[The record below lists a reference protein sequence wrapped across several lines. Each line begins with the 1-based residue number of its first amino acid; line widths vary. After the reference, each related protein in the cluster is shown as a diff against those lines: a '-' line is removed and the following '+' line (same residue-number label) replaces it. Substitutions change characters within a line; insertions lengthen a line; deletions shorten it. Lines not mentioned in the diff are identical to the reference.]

1 MPDHE
6 KNMQFALDQARE
18 ALDADEF
25 PVGCAVLLDGR
36 VIATARR
43 VNSQGR
49 TPSEL
54 DHAEIRALRQV
65 EALGADPE
73 RRRMVLY
80 ATLEPCLM
88 CFGAI
93 LISGIGTLVYAY
105 EDAMGGGTACDRS
118 QLPSLYRD
126 SAIRIVSGVCRRES
140 LALFQTYYRRPHI
153 GYWRDSLLERYT
165 LAQP

>member
-1 MPDHE
+1 MNHE
-6 KNMQFALDQARE
+6 ANMRHALNEARKALDE
-18 ALDADEF
+18 DEF

-36 VIATARR
+36 VLAAARR
-43 VNSQGR
+43 VNSR
-49 TPSEL
+49 RSVPSEL
-54 DHAEIRALRQV
+54 DHAEIIALRQV
-65 EALGADPE
+65 EALDGALD

-105 EDAMGGGTACDRS
+105 EDAMGGGTACDRAR
-118 QLPSLYRD
+118 LPSLYRD
-126 SAIRIVSGVCRRES
+126 SPIQIVSGVCRQES
-140 LALFQTYYRRPHI
+140 LALFQAFYRRPHI

-165 LAQP
+165 LDQG

>member
-1 MPDHE
+1 MNHE
-6 KNMQFALDQARE
+6 TNMRHALVQAQQALDE
-18 ALDADEF
+18 DEF

-36 VIATARR
+36 VLATARR
-43 VNSQGR
+43 VNSR
-49 TPSEL
+49 RAVPSEL
-54 DHAEIRALRQV
+54 DHAEIMALRQV
-65 EALGADPE
+65 EALDGALD

-105 EDAMGGGTACDRS
+105 EDAMGGGTACDRTR
-118 QLPSLYRD
+118 LPSLYRD
-126 SAIRIVSGVCRRES
+126 SPIRIVAGVRRRES
-140 LALFQTYYRRPHI
+140 LALFQTFYRRPHI

-165 LAQP
+165 LAQG